1 MAVFTTCRS
10 RSTSHFPL
18 LVFPLRRTSMGS
30 QSQAKWAKNSPGQQ
44 SGHLCAVGYPGSP
57 TFWQVMGASPSYST
71 MIGNV
76 WTSTK
81 SQDTSV
87 LAFTGSLHETVSPK
101 RSTAYGFPL
110 FIVVVFPL
118 IFVVAYDLHAGY
130 VCQALAATN
139 TGPTCSLW
147 RAHHVRWQ
155 P

>member
-1 MAVFTTCRS
+1 MAVFTTCRPRSSLHPTFHFSYFLYAERPWGHSHRPGGPRIVPGS
-10 RSTSHFPL
+10 R
-18 LVFPLRRTSMGS
+18 
-30 QSQAKWAKNSPGQQ
+30 ADI
-44 SGHLCAVGYPGSP
+44 CAQYPGSP
-57 TFWQVMGASPSYST
+57 TFRQVMGASPSYST

-101 RSTAYGFPL
+101 RSTAYGSPL

-118 IFVVAYDLHAGY
+118 IIVVAYDLHAGY

-139 TGPTCSLW
+139 TRPTCSLW